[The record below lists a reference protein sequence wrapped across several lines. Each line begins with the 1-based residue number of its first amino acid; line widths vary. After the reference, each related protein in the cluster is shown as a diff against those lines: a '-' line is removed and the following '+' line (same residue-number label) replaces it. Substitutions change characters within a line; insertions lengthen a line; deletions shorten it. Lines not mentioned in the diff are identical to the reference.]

1 MASHQLHLHQTNQ
14 LARKV
19 RILYEG
25 LKLYQERLWSRNGRG
40 IFHNSANNRERW
52 SQKSDFVTL
61 SKLWDDML
69 SRIRPKKGNKFS
81 VCILYPVCSLHFVP
95 RLHFVSGMQSAV
107 SILYWPDWY
116 CCFCSSE
123 PQVRTEILGLEK
135 KILVGLSWPLWLM
148 SGLYV
153 EELPRKSTVIE
164 QWLLYTNWRRT
175 QMRGLPIWLP
185 LIPFRVVTA
194 CVEMNP
200 LRVP

>member
-1 MASHQLHLHQTNQ
+1 M
-14 LARKV
+14 
-19 RILYEG
+19 
-25 LKLYQERLWSRNGRG
+25 
-40 IFHNSANNRERW
+40 
-52 SQKSDFVTL
+52 TL

-69 SRIRPKKGNKFS
+69 SRIRPKKRNKFS
-81 VCILYPVCSLHFVP
+81 VCILYTVCS
-95 RLHFVSGMQSAV
+95 LHFVSGMQFAV

-153 EELPRKSTVIE
+153 KELPRKSTVIE

-185 LIPFRVVTA
+185 LIPFCVVTA
-194 CVEMNP
+194 CVDKWCEP
-200 LRVP
+200 FGFSIQVAFLEVRKCDLRFFYQTIRTFYFFPREFLSFIEIDLDFY